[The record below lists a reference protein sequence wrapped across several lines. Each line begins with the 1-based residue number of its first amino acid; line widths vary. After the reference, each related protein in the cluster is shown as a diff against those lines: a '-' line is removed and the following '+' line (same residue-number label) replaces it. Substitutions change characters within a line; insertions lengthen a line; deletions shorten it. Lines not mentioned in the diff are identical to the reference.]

1 MSYNITHIYPEGPS
15 PILVRGVGR
24 VRVRVRY
31 YFWSGSGWGSVPV
44 VVHCGSGVGSS
55 PCPYR
60 FVSWVVSLGSV
71 AGTVCK
77 GPSEGPSLTG
87 CTWNWSWLLVL
98 GPTDPID
105 LVILV
110 TVGILPI
117 LARFFRSCRKCRFT
131 NFLKNFPNSK
141 FFMKFSPVIK

>member
-1 MSYNITHIYPEGPS
+1 MSYNITHIYPEGPCT
-15 PILVRGVGR
+15 ILVRGVVR

-44 VVHCGSGVGSS
+44 VVQCGSGVGSS

-71 AGTVCK
+71 AGSEAK
-77 GPSEGPSLTG
+77 GPCQGLSFNSCTVIWSLV
-87 CTWNWSWLLVL
+87 SPL
-98 GPTDPID
+98 GPTDRSTWWSWFAIS
-105 LVILV
+105 
-110 TVGILPI
+110 ILPI
-117 LARFFRSCRKCRFT
+117 FARFFRSCRKCRFT